1 MKKIYVRPLFEVV
14 SMGKID
20 IVTASRGI
28 EEGTDESQRSYS
40 MDAKRRN
47 GIWDEE

>member
-1 MKKIYVRPLFEVV
+1 MKKIYARPIFEVV
-14 SMGKID
+14 PMGKID

-28 EEGTDESQRSYS
+28 DEGTDESKRSYS

-47 GIWDEE
+47 TIWDE